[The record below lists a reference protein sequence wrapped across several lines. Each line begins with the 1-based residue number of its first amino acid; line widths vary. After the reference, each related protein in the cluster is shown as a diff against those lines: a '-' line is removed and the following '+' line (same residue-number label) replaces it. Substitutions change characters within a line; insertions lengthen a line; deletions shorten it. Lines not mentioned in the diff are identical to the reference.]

1 MKNIFATLDASIG
14 VFFQIVHRY
23 LTTLIAIFLP
33 INVFL
38 AYAHSQTM
46 LRFVNDGSLPM
57 AAFNSERNY
66 GNAYDFLFG
75 LLAVAIVVRAAWRIT
90 EQPTDENDVY
100 GTVKSVWFR
109 ALGVN
114 ALRALV
120 ITGFIIVAIIVI
132 ALLIRGIPFVGFILN
147 LTIIAIGVWLMIR
160 WMLADNLC
168 MLFKLNPG
176 EALKNSFAMT
186 SGHVGE
192 ILAIWILATSVT
204 AAFNLIPSVIYGCD
218 TFGYYYP
225 FTDENIVVRIL
236 AAAGYAVVGTV
247 IDIIQLY
254 PVVAFTLYIR
264 GRMEGT
270 GFLALAK
277 PGRAGAVSVI
287 GLLYIIAAVAIIA
300 SRFSIAEPKRVFR
313 MENMDIDQTDTAYR
327 YDIVLSGICGDRRAI
342 ANVYLEK
349 PTPLEHF
356 SRQRYLWAEVPFC
369 SKCHAGFARK
379 SAFSE
384 APECAEHELDTYAFK
399 CRPFEKTAGGFSMR
413 YTPDTDTL
421 LPTDVQRTMTEEE
434 KSRVNKLLREYEEKQ
449 KEKPAATP
457 RLERL
462 PQDHPLN

>member
-14 VFFQIVHRY
+14 VFFQIVRRH

-57 AAFNSERNY
+57 AALNSERNY
-66 GNAYDFLFG
+66 SNIYDFFFG
-75 LLAVAIVVRAAWRIT
+75 LLAVTIVVRAAWRIT

-120 ITGFIIVAIIVI
+120 IIGFIIVAIIVI
-132 ALLIRGIPFVGFILN
+132 SLLIRGITFVGFILN
-147 LTIIAIGVWLMIR
+147 FTIIAIGVWLMIR

-186 SGHVGE
+186 SKHVGE
-192 ILAIWILATSVT
+192 ILAIWILATAVT

-225 FTDENIVVRIL
+225 FTDENVIVRIL

-300 SRFSIAEPKRVFR
+300 SRFSTAEPKRVFR
-313 MENMDIDQTDTAYR
+313 MENMDIDQTDTAFR
-327 YDIVLSGICGDRRAI
+327 YDVVLSGICGDRRAI

-356 SRQRYLWAEVPFC
+356 SRQRYLWMEVPFC
-369 SKCHAGFARK
+369 SKCHAGFNRA

-399 CRPFEKTAGGFSMR
+399 CRPFEKTSGGFSVR
-413 YTPDTDTL
+413 YSPDTYTL

>member
-14 VFFQIVHRY
+14 VFFRILRRH

-33 INVFL
+33 INVFI

-66 GNAYDFLFG
+66 GNFYDFFFG
-75 LLAVAIVVRAAWRIT
+75 LLAVTIVVRAAWRIT

-120 ITGFIIVAIIVI
+120 IAGFIIVAIIVI
-132 ALLIRGIPFVGFILN
+132 SLLIRGITFVGFILN
-147 LTIIAIGVWLMIR
+147 FTIIAIGVWLMIR

-186 SGHVGE
+186 SEHVGE
-192 ILAIWILATSVT
+192 ILAIWILATAVT

-225 FTDENIVVRIL
+225 FTDENVIVRIL
-236 AAAGYAVVGTV
+236 ATAGYAVVGTV

-300 SRFSIAEPKRVFR
+300 SRFSTAEPKRVFR
-313 MENMDIDQTDTAYR
+313 MENMDIDQTDTASR
-327 YDIVLSGICGDRRAI
+327 FDVAIIDMLKDWRAI
-342 ANVYLEK
+342 ANVWLEK
-349 PTPLEHF
+349 PTLLEHF
-356 SRQRYLWAEVPFC
+356 SRQRYLWVEVPFC
-369 SKCHAGFARK
+369 SKCLAGFDRT
-379 SAFSE
+379 SAFGN

-434 KSRVNKLLREYEEKQ
+434 KSRVNKLLREYEQKQ
-449 KEKPAATP
+449 KEKPVTTP

>member
-14 VFFQIVHRY
+14 VFFQIVRRH

-57 AAFNSERNY
+57 AALNSERNY
-66 GNAYDFLFG
+66 SNIYDFFFG
-75 LLAVAIVVRAAWRIT
+75 LLAVTIVVRAAWRIT

-120 ITGFIIVAIIVI
+120 IIGFIIVAIIVI
-132 ALLIRGIPFVGFILN
+132 SLLIRGITFVGFILN
-147 LTIIAIGVWLMIR
+147 FTIIAIGVWLMIR

-186 SGHVGE
+186 SKHVGE
-192 ILAIWILATSVT
+192 ILAIWILATAVT

-225 FTDENIVVRIL
+225 FTDENVIVHIL

-313 MENMDIDQTDTAYR
+313 MENMDIDQTDTAFR

-349 PTPLEHF
+349 PTLLEHF
-356 SRQRYLWAEVPFC
+356 SRQRYLWMEIPFC
-369 SKCHAGFARK
+369 SKCHAGFNRA

-399 CRPFEKTAGGFSMR
+399 CRPFKKTSGGFSMR
-413 YTPDTDTL
+413 NAPDTDTL

>member
-14 VFFQIVHRY
+14 VFFQIVRRH

-57 AAFNSERNY
+57 AALNSERNY
-66 GNAYDFLFG
+66 SNIYDFFFG
-75 LLAVAIVVRAAWRIT
+75 LLAVTIVVRAAWRIT

-120 ITGFIIVAIIVI
+120 IIGFIIVAIIVI
-132 ALLIRGIPFVGFILN
+132 SLLIRGITFVGFILN
-147 LTIIAIGVWLMIR
+147 FTIIAIGVWLMIR

-186 SGHVGE
+186 SKHVGE
-192 ILAIWILATSVT
+192 ILAIWILATAVT

-225 FTDENIVVRIL
+225 FTDENVIVRIL

-300 SRFSIAEPKRVFR
+300 SRFSTAEPKRVFR
-313 MENMDIDQTDTAYR
+313 MENMDIDQTDTAFR

-349 PTPLEHF
+349 PTLLEHF
-356 SRQRYLWAEVPFC
+356 SRQRYLWMEIPFC
-369 SKCHAGFARK
+369 SKCHAGFNRA

-399 CRPFEKTAGGFSMR
+399 CRPFKKTSGGFSMR
-413 YTPDTDTL
+413 NAPDTDTL

>member
-14 VFFQIVHRY
+14 VFFQIVRRH

-57 AAFNSERNY
+57 AALNSERNY
-66 GNAYDFLFG
+66 SNIYDFFFG
-75 LLAVAIVVRAAWRIT
+75 LLAVTIVVRAAWRIT

-120 ITGFIIVAIIVI
+120 IIGFIIVAIIVI
-132 ALLIRGIPFVGFILN
+132 SLLIRGITFVGFILN
-147 LTIIAIGVWLMIR
+147 FTIIAIGVWLMIR

-186 SGHVGE
+186 SKHVGE
-192 ILAIWILATSVT
+192 ILAIWILATAVT

-225 FTDENIVVRIL
+225 FTDENVIVRIL

-313 MENMDIDQTDTAYR
+313 MENMDIDQTDTAFR

-349 PTPLEHF
+349 PALLEHF
-356 SRQRYLWAEVPFC
+356 SRQRYLWMEIPFC
-369 SKCHAGFARK
+369 SKCHAGFNRK

-399 CRPFEKTAGGFSMR
+399 CRPFKKTSGGFSMR
-413 YTPDTDTL
+413 NAPDTDTL

>member
-14 VFFQIVHRY
+14 VFFRILRRH

-46 LRFVNDGSLPM
+46 LRFANDGNLPM
-57 AAFNSERNY
+57 AAFKTERNY
-66 GNAYDFLFG
+66 GNFYDFFFG

-120 ITGFIIVAIIVI
+120 IAGFIIVAIIVI
-132 ALLIRGIPFVGFILN
+132 ALLIRGIPFVGFILSF
-147 LTIIAIGVWLMIR
+147 TIIAIGVWMMIR

-192 ILAIWILATSVT
+192 ILAISILATAVT

-236 AAAGYAVVGTV
+236 ATAGYAVVGTV

-300 SRFSIAEPKRVFR
+300 SRFSTAEQKRVFR
-313 MENMDIDQTDTAYR
+313 MENMDIDQTDTAFR
-327 YDIVLSGICGDRRAI
+327 YDVVLCCIRGDRRAI

-349 PTPLEHF
+349 PTLLEHF
-356 SRQRYLWAEVPFC
+356 SRQRYLWVEIPFC

-449 KEKPAATP
+449 KEKPAVTP

>member
-14 VFFQIVHRY
+14 VFFQIVRRH

-57 AAFNSERNY
+57 AALNSERNY
-66 GNAYDFLFG
+66 SNIYDFFFG
-75 LLAVAIVVRAAWRIT
+75 LLAVTIVVRAAWRIT

-120 ITGFIIVAIIVI
+120 IIGFIIVAIIVI
-132 ALLIRGIPFVGFILN
+132 SLLIRGITFVGFILN
-147 LTIIAIGVWLMIR
+147 FTIIAIGVWLMIR

-186 SGHVGE
+186 SKHVGE
-192 ILAIWILATSVT
+192 ILAIWILATAVT

-225 FTDENIVVRIL
+225 FTDENVIVRIL

-313 MENMDIDQTDTAYR
+313 MENMDIDQTDTAFR

-349 PTPLEHF
+349 PTLLEHF
-356 SRQRYLWAEVPFC
+356 SRQRYLWMEIPFC
-369 SKCHAGFARK
+369 SKCHAGFNRA

-399 CRPFEKTAGGFSMR
+399 CRPFKKTSGGFSMR
-413 YTPDTDTL
+413 NAPDTDTL